1 LRRCKTMKKVQVLGP
16 GCPKCQQVA
25 ANVTEAAK
33 AAGVQVEVEKV
44 SKPMDIAKYG
54 VMFTPGLAVEGEV
67 VCAGRIPGVEEI
79 KGWLEAEPAKER
91 K

>member
-1 LRRCKTMKKVQVLGP
+1 MKKVQVLGP

-25 ANVTEAAK
+25 TNVAQAAK
-33 AAGVQVEVEKV
+33 AVGVQVEVEKV
-44 SKPMDIAKYG
+44 SKPMDIARYG

-67 VCAGRIPGVEEI
+67 VCAGRVPSVEEI
-79 KGWLEAEPAKER
+79 KGWLEVEPAKEQQ

>member
-1 LRRCKTMKKVQVLGP
+1 MKKVQVLGP

-25 ANVTEAAK
+25 ANVAEAAK
-33 AAGVQVEVEKV
+33 AVRVEVEVEKV

-67 VCAGRIPGVEEI
+67 VCAGRIPSVEEI
-79 KGWLEAEPAKER
+79 KGWLEAEPATGPQK
-91 K
+91 

>member
-1 LRRCKTMKKVQVLGP
+1 MKKVQVLGP

-25 ANVTEAAK
+25 ANVAEAAK
-33 AAGVQVEVEKV
+33 AAGVEVEVEKV

-67 VCAGRIPGVEEI
+67 VCAGRVPSVEQI
-79 KGWLEAEPAKER
+79 RGWLEAEPAKER

>member
-1 LRRCKTMKKVQVLGP
+1 MKKVQVLGP

-25 ANVTEAAK
+25 AHVAEAAK
-33 AAGVQVEVEKV
+33 AVGVQIEVEKV

-67 VCAGRIPGVEEI
+67 VCAGRIPSVEEI

-91 K
+91 R

>member
-1 LRRCKTMKKVQVLGP
+1 MKKVQVLGP

-25 ANVTEAAK
+25 ANVAEAAK
-33 AAGVQVEVEKV
+33 AVGVEVEVEKV

-54 VMFTPGLAVEGEV
+54 VIFTPGLAVDGEV
-67 VCAGRIPGVEEI
+67 VCAGRIPSVEEI
-79 KGWLEAEPAKER
+79 KGWLEAEPAGDK

>member
-1 LRRCKTMKKVQVLGP
+1 MKKVQVLGP
-16 GCPKCQQVA
+16 GCPKCQQAA
-25 ANVTEAAK
+25 ANVSEAAK
-33 AAGVQVEVEKV
+33 ALGLEVEVEKV

-67 VCAGRIPGVEEI
+67 VCAGRIPSVEEI
-79 KGWLEAEPAKER
+79 KGWLEAKPAKEQQ

>member
-1 LRRCKTMKKVQVLGP
+1 MKKVQVLGP

-25 ANVTEAAK
+25 AHVAEAAK
-33 AAGVQVEVEKV
+33 AAGVQIEVEKV

-67 VCAGRIPGVEEI
+67 VCAGRIPSVEEI
-79 KGWLEAEPAKER
+79 KGWLEAEPAKEQ

>member
-1 LRRCKTMKKVQVLGP
+1 MKKVHVLGP

-25 ANVTEAAK
+25 ANVAEAAK
-33 AAGVQVEVEKV
+33 AAGVEVEVEKV

-79 KGWLEAEPAKER
+79 KGWLGAERAEGK